1 MSQICRGWNIFWQIP
16 AHKIDN
22 LGYLIK
28 HESRCH
34 NYLGL
39 SQHDPCEKTPILKGI
54 PTFDVLT
61 ITPQN
66 IDSFNFP
73 YYFLAGNV
81 FINGSD
87 HSILYFYV
95 GPISQD

>member
-1 MSQICRGWNIFWQIP
+1 MSQICRNGNIFWQIP

-22 LGYLIK
+22 SGYLIK

-54 PTFDVLT
+54 STFDFLT
-61 ITPQN
+61 KSWQIYQHTKA
-66 IDSFNFP
+66 SF
-73 YYFLAGNV
+73 LK
-81 FINGSD
+81 FILGLFRVYAVDLES
-87 HSILYFYV
+87 
-95 GPISQD
+95 